1 MGVGTGMKKVVEI
14 QKTVEIS
21 VDIPDDEID
30 NVLQGF
36 KGVIYSNA
44 TLDDVMKHIASTVME
59 MGCDYFV
66 EGIGN
71 VSIDGHRVLNE
82 TFPTGIKTEILLE
95 DSEIEI
101 RGGIL

>member
-1 MGVGTGMKKVVEI
+1 MKEVVEI

-30 NVLQGF
+30 NVLQEF
-36 KGVIYSNA
+36 KVVIDSNA
-44 TLDDVMKHIASTVME
+44 TLDDVFKQIAYLVMD
-59 MGCDYFV
+59 GYDFV

-71 VSIDGHRVLNE
+71 VSIDGQKAINE

-95 DSEIEI
+95 DVEIEI
-101 RGGIL
+101 RGCIL